1 VEHIFQL
8 GSRPSALGGRAAKRL
23 VTGLLVMN
31 EFQLAVNDE
40 AAKLIKRF
48 EIYARDLADEQVRR
62 RRRTTAPG
70 PPLRLMRPEYWTL
83 APGFNPYLVRARQEQ
98 IGHSI
103 QRAVRL
109 RTYRP
114 HNAVGYE
121 IDKSGGSVRKVA
133 VFQVADNAVS
143 RRVFISLLEK
153 NRAKLSARSYAYRDD
168 ITAHDAIQYIRTEFE
183 SRDRLFIAEYDFS
196 AFFDTIDHEHIWRT
210 IRDQHFLLTS
220 AEEKVIAS
228 FLEAPT
234 IPMSDYKERGGPMR
248 DRGVPQGT
256 SISLFLA
263 NLAAWPLDR
272 ILENLGVGFVRYAD
286 DTLIWSTDYVRIC
299 AAADALFEQ
308 SRAMGSAVNAHK
320 SKGIRLMSKPGIVVE
335 LPGTTAIEFLGY
347 KLGLG
352 MAEMRDTAVA
362 RVKHRLLELL
372 YFNLLY
378 EPERGTQQPDR
389 VGSQI
394 DRDYVVFIWQ
404 ARRFLYGDLSEVELR
419 RFQGD
424 DVPLRRF
431 KGLMAY
437 YPLIDDTPTL
447 RELDAWLATT
457 TWLTMRKRARLLS
470 AANFRPLPAPHGL
483 SRNELIRYRRKSRS
497 TGGVLDLRI
506 PSFRR
511 MAGVMRRAARQHGP
525 NQAGR
530 KTEYAY

>member
-1 VEHIFQL
+1 M
-8 GSRPSALGGRAAKRL
+8 S
-23 VTGLLVMN
+23 
-31 EFQLAVNDE
+31 EFQLAISEE

-62 RRRTTAPG
+62 RRRTTSPG
-70 PPLRLMRPEYWTL
+70 PPLRVMRPAYWSS
-83 APGFNPYLVRARQEQ
+83 APGFNPYLVRARQDR
-98 IGHSI
+98 IAHSI
-103 QRAVRL
+103 QRSVRL

-114 HNAVGYE
+114 RNAVGYE
-121 IDKSGGSVRKVA
+121 IDKPDGSVRRVA

-143 RRVFISLLEK
+143 RRVFSSLLEK
-153 NRAKLSARSYAYRDD
+153 NRAKLSAHSYAYRDD

-196 AFFDTIDHEHIWRT
+196 AFFDTIDHDHIWRT
-210 IRDQHFLLTS
+210 IKDQHFLLTT

-234 IPMSDYKERGGPMR
+234 IPLSGYNERGGPMR
-248 DRGVPQGT
+248 ERGVPQGT

-286 DTLIWSTDYVRIC
+286 DTLIWSSDYVRIC

-308 SRAMGSAVNAHK
+308 SRAMGSAVNADK

-335 LPGTTAIEFLGY
+335 LPGATSIEFLGY

-352 MAEMRDTAVA
+352 TAEMRDAAVA
-362 RVKHRLLELL
+362 KVKRRLLELL

-378 EPERGTQQPDR
+378 EPERGTQQAHR
-389 VGSQI
+389 LAGQI

-457 TWLTMRKRARLLS
+457 TWLTLRKRAKLL
-470 AANFRPLPAPHGL
+470 ATANFKALPAPHGL
-483 SRNELIRYRRKSRS
+483 TRNALIRYRRKSRS

-511 MAGVMRRAARQHGP
+511 MASVMRRAAKQHGP

-530 KTEYAY
+530 KPEYVY